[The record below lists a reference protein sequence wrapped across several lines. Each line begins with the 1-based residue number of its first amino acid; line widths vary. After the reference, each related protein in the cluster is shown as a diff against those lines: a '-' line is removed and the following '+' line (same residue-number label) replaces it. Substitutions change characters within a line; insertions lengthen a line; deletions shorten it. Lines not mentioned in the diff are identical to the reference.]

1 MGKADGSE
9 GRASRGSTA
18 LAGAG
23 YATYQRTLGRPPA
36 VETVMVTFRRTDQ
49 PGVLLTG
56 SGYVVTRHKY
66 IIIGTKILGQIVEEP
81 IEEGQHVKRGDLLAR
96 IDDRDYLAQ
105 LRQAIADR
113 ELAAVLVANH
123 SRSHDFRSREDY
135 TTYRALGPEY
145 APLLASRIDSF

>member
-1 MGKADGSE
+1 MAARSAANLAELESLRIARRPERKNRRPYLFFLVGLIVVV
-9 GRASRGSTA
+9 A

-81 IEEGQHVKRGDLLAR
+81 IEEASTSNGE
-96 IDDRDYLAQ
+96 ICW
-105 LRQAIADR
+105 R
-113 ELAAVLVANH
+113 E
-123 SRSHDFRSREDY
+123 
-135 TTYRALGPEY
+135 
-145 APLLASRIDSF
+145 